1 MPDIS
6 PERQQG
12 FRLWGWSLTRQSKGG
27 GSLPSQDTAG
37 GQQSPQR
44 LQQTP
49 VTPTL
54 EDGAINVQMG
64 AHYGIYVDLDGSY
77 RSEVDLLSKYRTM
90 AMQPEMENAIDDII
104 NEAIVHD
111 DENGQ
116 AVKIDLDNLKQPD
129 SIKGKIRDEFQTI
142 LRLLDFNNFGS
153 DIFRRWYVDGRV
165 YYNVVI
171 DKENPRDGIQQLT
184 YMDPRRVRKIRNIT
198 KEKDAQGV
206 EVITRVD
213 VFYLYNEK
221 IVNNNVQ
228 SPQIIGNF
236 AGGVKL
242 TEDSVVMVTS
252 GLFDPA
258 KSTVLSYL
266 HKAIRPMNQL
276 RFVEDATVIYR
287 ISRAPERRVFYVDVS
302 NMPNK
307 KAEQYMKD
315 IMNSYRNKLTYDAS
329 TGEVQDVT
337 RHYSMI
343 EDFWMPRKS
352 DGKATEITT
361 LPAGQNL
368 GQMEDVLYFEKKLYR
383 ALGVPVSRLE
393 PTQGFTLGK
402 SNEIT
407 RDELK
412 FDKFVGR
419 LRARFAV
426 LFDELMGRQL
436 ALKGICTLE
445 EWHEMKEDI
454 VYDFLKDNNFAEL
467 KDQELWTNR
476 MTTLGLVQPFVGV
489 YFSKRWVQKTILRF
503 NEAEIAQMRKEM
515 DSEED
520 ELAKDAAKLNPP
532 PPPQAPGDLPPDQKL
547 MPTSDPNELNDR
559 MRKQWPDE

>member
-1 MPDIS
+1 MADIN
-6 PERQQG
+6 PERQSG
-12 FRLWGWSLTRQSKGG
+12 FKLWGWTLTRQEKGG
-27 GSLPSQDTAG
+27 GPLPSQDTSG
-37 GQQSPQR
+37 GQQNPTR
-44 LQQTP
+44 IQQSP
-49 VTPTL
+49 VTPSM
-54 EDGAINVQMG
+54 EDGAINVSMG

-90 AMQPEMENAIDDII
+90 AMQPEMENAIDDVV
-104 NEAIVHD
+104 NEAVVHD
-111 DENGQ
+111 EDGVI
-116 AVKIDLDNLKQPD
+116 VKIDLDRLKQPD
-129 SIKGKIRDEFQTI
+129 AIKTKIRDEFANV
-142 LRLLDFNNFGS
+142 LRLLDFNNFGP
-153 DIFRRWYVDGRV
+153 DIFRRWYVDGKI

-171 DKENPRDGIQQLT
+171 DRENPRDGIQQIT

-198 KEKDAQGV
+198 KEKDNNGV

-315 IMNSYRNKLTYDAS
+315 IMNSYRNKLTYDAG
-329 TGEVQDVT
+329 TGEIQDVT

-352 DGKATEITT
+352 TGNATEIVT

-412 FDKFVGR
+412 FDKFVQR
-419 LRARFAV
+419 LRMKFAT
-426 LFDELMGRQL
+426 LFDELMMRQL
-436 ALKGICTLE
+436 ALKGVCTME
-445 EWHEMKEDI
+445 EWAEFKSDI
-454 VYDFLKDNNFAEL
+454 LYDFIKDNNFAEL

-476 MTTLGLVQPFVGV
+476 MATLGLVQPFAGV
-489 YFSKRWVQKTILRF
+489 YFSKRWIQENILLL
-503 NEAEIAQMRKEM
+503 NEAEIDEMREEM
-515 DSEED
+515 DDEE
-520 ELAKDAAKLNPP
+520 EEMAKDAAKLAPP
-532 PPPQAPGDLPPDQKL
+532 PMGPDQPGEVGENDKPL
-547 MPTSDPNELNDR
+547 PTSDPEELNDR
-559 MRKQWPDE
+559 FKNQNRD

>member
-1 MPDIS
+1 MADIN
-6 PERQQG
+6 PNQQQG
-12 FRLWGWSLTRQSKGG
+12 FRLWGWSLTRQAKGG
-27 GSLPSQDTAG
+27 GSLPSQDTSG
-37 GQQSPQR
+37 GQQNPQR

-49 VTPTL
+49 VTPTM

-90 AMQPEMENAIDDII
+90 AMQPEMENAIDDIV

-111 DENGQ
+111 EKEV
-116 AVKIDLDNLKQPD
+116 AVKIDLDKLKQPD
-129 SIKGKIRDEFQTI
+129 SIKGKIREEFETI

-153 DIFRRWYVDGRV
+153 DIFRRWYVDGRM

-171 DKENPRDGIQQLT
+171 DKENPRDGIQQLI
-184 YMDPRRVRKIRNIT
+184 YMDPRRIRKIRNIT
-198 KEKDAQGV
+198 KEKDATGA

-287 ISRAPERRVFYVDVS
+287 ISRAPERRVFYIDVS

-315 IMNSYRNKLTYDAS
+315 IMNSYRNKLTYDS
-329 TGEVQDVT
+329 QTGEVQDVT

-352 DGKATEITT
+352 DGKTTQIET

-412 FDKFVGR
+412 FDKFVNR

-426 LFDELMGRQL
+426 LFDELLSRQL
-436 ALKGICTLE
+436 ALRGVCTLE
-445 EWHEMKEDI
+445 EWGDMKESI

-467 KDQELWTNR
+467 KEQELVTNR

-489 YFSKRWVQKTILRF
+489 YYSKVWVWKNILRL
-503 NEAEIAQMRKEM
+503 NEAEIANMRKEIK
-515 DSEED
+515 SEED
-520 ELAKDAAKLNPP
+520 ELASDAAKLNPP
-532 PPPQAPGDLPPDQKL
+532 PPSQAPGDLPPDEKPL
-547 MPTSDPNELNDR
+547 PTSDPDELNDR
-559 MRKQWPDE
+559 FRKQHPDE

>member
-1 MPDIS
+1 MADIA
-6 PERQQG
+6 PERQQAV
-12 FRLWGWSLTRQSKGG
+12 RLFGWTLTRQAKGG
-27 GSLPSQDTAG
+27 GSLPSQDTTG
-37 GQQSPQR
+37 GQQNPQR

-49 VTPTL
+49 VSPTL

-90 AMQPEMENAIDDII
+90 AMQPEMENAIDDIV

-111 DENGQ
+111 EKDQ
-116 AVKIDLDNLKQPD
+116 AVKIDLDKLKQPD
-129 SIKGKIRDEFQTI
+129 SIKAKIRDEFNTV

-153 DIFRRWYVDGRV
+153 DIFRRWYVDGRM

-171 DKENPRDGIQQLT
+171 DKENPRDGIQQLI

-198 KEKDAQGV
+198 KEKDANGV

-242 TEDSVVMVTS
+242 TEDSVVQVTS

-287 ISRAPERRVFYVDVS
+287 ISRAPERRVFYIDVS

-315 IMNSYRNKLTYDAS
+315 IMNSYRNKLTYDAA

-352 DGKATEITT
+352 DGKATSIET

-412 FDKFVGR
+412 FDKFVSR

-426 LFDELMGRQL
+426 LFDELLSRQL
-436 ALKGICTLE
+436 ALKGVCTLE
-445 EWHEMKEDI
+445 EWGTMKEDI

-467 KDQELWTNR
+467 KEQELVTNR

-489 YFSKRWVQKTILRF
+489 YYSKVWVWKNILRL
-503 NEAEIAQMRKEM
+503 NEAEIDQMRK
-515 DSEED
+515 DIKDEED

-532 PPPQAPGDLPPDQKL
+532 PPSQAPGDLPPEEKPL
-547 MPTSDPNELNDR
+547 PTSNPEELNDR
-559 MRKQWPDE
+559 FRKQYPDE